1 MIDQAVPPA
10 DTETVVA
17 ALRDDLA
24 RGDAVAGTVAPIL
37 RHLVAAGDVS
47 VFSEEILARVRAMLA
62 DLAIA
67 LLDALVG
74 TESRR
79 VHSAGEVEV
88 VGRALLDNPALLTH
102 LHSLALEWQL
112 TERMQAR
119 LALDPVM
126 SPLLQGL
133 LPNDQGLAAAFVGA
147 QARWCQ
153 AQRQMKLALRE
164 LPAELLNVALYTL
177 RMLAG
182 AEPELAARAT
192 VAETEIRASYDEASS
207 RMGLAA
213 KLVAGLGD
221 GAWTALVL
229 ARAGVPLFLTAIA
242 QGSGQNRDAVV
253 LSTHEAQIARLALAL
268 RAAGLEPWLVEEQ
281 ILALHSEML
290 LPEGFERIGSEQAAT
305 ILSLHPGQP
314 A

>member
-182 AEPELAARAT
+182 AEPELAERAT

-213 KLVAGLGD
+213 RLVAGLGD

-281 ILALHSEML
+281 ILALHSDML